1 MALHWPRKE
10 EEGSEERQGGSNNA
24 VIAEK
29 LAKVGGQRRLVRFAE
44 NARPGRRNTSGGF
57 CQSGC

>member
-1 MALHWPRKE
+1 MALHWPRK
-10 EEGSEERQGGSNNA
+10 EEGSEERQGGSDNS

-44 NARPGRRNTSGGF
+44 NTRPGRRNTFGGF
-57 CQSGC
+57 CQSG